1 MVPMAVR
8 QAPAK
13 TIFFISVCLLD
24 KIK

>member
-1 MVPMAVR
+1 VPMAVR